1 MMCNNIIFSE
11 YPTCRDIYINM
22 LHAFTHTHAY
32 VYIYIRMRILY
43 KNIKFIF
50 NMKCIT

>member
-22 LHAFTHTHAY
+22 LHAFTHT
-32 VYIYIRMRILY
+32 
-43 KNIKFIF
+43 IKVDNNPI
-50 NMKCIT
+50 